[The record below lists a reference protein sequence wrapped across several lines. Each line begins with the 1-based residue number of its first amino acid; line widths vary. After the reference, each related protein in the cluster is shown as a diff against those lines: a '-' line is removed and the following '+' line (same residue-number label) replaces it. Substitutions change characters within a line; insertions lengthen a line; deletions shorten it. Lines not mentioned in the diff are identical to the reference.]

1 MANTPYSTTSTAGVG
16 NIEFL
21 SWHFNLADITA
32 ADMITDF
39 VIPFAFKVVD
49 IRAVATKAA
58 STASKAAT
66 VTAKIDGTAVTG
78 AAAALTTAGLNAMG
92 KVVSAT
98 ATDVLS
104 GGNNIAYNAGSK
116 LSVTASS
123 VTAFVEGEIELVV
136 TIQSLG

>member
-1 MANTPYSTTSTAGVG
+1 MANTPATSSTASGVG
-16 NIEFL
+16 GIEFL

-39 VIPFAFKVVD
+39 VIPFPFKVVD

-92 KVVSAT
+92 KVVKAD

-104 GGNNIAYNAGSK
+104 GGNNVALSAGSK
-116 LSVTASS
+116 LSVTASA
-123 VTAFVEGEIELVV
+123 VTAFVEGEIELIV
-136 TIQSLG
+136 TIQSLA